1 MKDVNEYK
9 KYISPLSERYAGKD
23 MQYLFSQEHKFRTW
37 RRLWVALA
45 ESEREL
51 GLNIS
56 EEQIEEA
63 YQKMA
68 EQYEMELEK
77 VKEYVPSEEIVRDQK
92 FQKAMEVIVD
102 SAVEKA
108 PEAPAAE

>member
-1 MKDVNEYK
+1 MMGTTVQGVRE
-9 KYISPLSERYAGKD
+9 
-23 MQYLFSQEHKFRTW
+23 SQKASAMSQIQNTLLLEK
-37 RRLWVALA
+37 VA
-45 ESEREL
+45 EVENIE
-51 GLNIS
+51 IS